1 MTEEQMIEHW
11 CDIVRAVFR
20 AEDAIPEIWNERL
33 REAKTAEPELRDKI
47 CDGYVRAI
55 AMEIV
60 LHGGMTFE
68 DDSVVGEG

>member
-1 MTEEQMIEHW
+1 MIEHW
-11 CDIVRAVFR
+11 CDIVRAVFK

-55 AMEIV
+55 ATEIV
-60 LHGGMTFE
+60 MQVLRAGFTFE
-68 DDSVVGEG
+68 DDAVVGEG

>member
-11 CDIVRAVFR
+11 CDIVRAVFM

-55 AMEIV
+55 ATEIV
-60 LHGGMTFE
+60 LHGGFTFE
-68 DDSVVGEG
+68 DDAVVEEG

>member
-11 CDIVRAVFR
+11 CDIVRAVFW
-20 AEDAIPEIWNERL
+20 AEDAIPEIWEERL

-55 AMEIV
+55 ATEIV
-60 LHGGMTFE
+60 LNCGFTFE
-68 DDSVVGEG
+68 DDAVVE

>member
-20 AEDAIPEIWNERL
+20 AEDAIPEIWKERL
-33 REAKTAEPELRDKI
+33 REAKTAEPDLRDKI

-55 AMEIV
+55 ATEIIENSG
-60 LHGGMTFE
+60 LTFE
-68 DDSVVGEG
+68 DGLVGEEG